1 LEQRRVERIM
11 AVLIVDEGN
20 ERKSERWNRKTE
32 Q

>member
-11 AVLIVDEGN
+11 AVLIVDERN